1 VNKLLWG
8 IGFVVLFTG
17 AYLQETGGKVERLPA
32 AVQPY
37 GRRVQAVFA
46 PCVNSLSETLAP
58 LTKKMNLERITR
70 AKREEQCARAMPENS
85 VPREEATLVITYA
98 DGPDLLRKLKSVPTG
113 SRIDLRRVRSKET
126 LGSCGTPKCGLVVA
140 AAYEKRMGMKSGEL
154 ERSINAELQR
164 IQRTH

>member
-1 VNKLLWG
+1 MNRFLWG
-8 IGFVVLFTG
+8 LVLVVLFAG

-37 GRRVQAVFA
+37 ARRVQAVFE
-46 PCVNSLSETLAP
+46 PCVTSLSETLAP
-58 LTKKMNLERITR
+58 LAKKLNL
-70 AKREEQCARAMPENS
+70 KRKTSATCEEQCAQAVPENS
-85 VPREEATLVITYA
+85 APREEATLVITYA

-113 SRIDLRRVRSKET
+113 SRIDLRRVRSKEA
-126 LGSCGTPKCGLVVA
+126 LGSCGTPKCGLLVA

-164 IQRTH
+164 IQRTQ